1 MNTFPV
7 AATHGNGGLVVP
19 VVVVVGG
26 VGGIPVVG
34 TGVGGIVGGIPV
46 AGAGVG
52 KAPGVGDIVAG
63 VVPGVGTPHTT
74 MG

>member
-7 AATHGNGGLVVP
+7 AATHGNGGFVVP

-26 VGGIPVVG
+26 VGG
-34 TGVGGIVGGIPV
+34 VGGVPAV
-46 AGAGVG
+46 GAGVG
-52 KAPGVGDIVAG
+52 EVPGVGDVVIGVVPV